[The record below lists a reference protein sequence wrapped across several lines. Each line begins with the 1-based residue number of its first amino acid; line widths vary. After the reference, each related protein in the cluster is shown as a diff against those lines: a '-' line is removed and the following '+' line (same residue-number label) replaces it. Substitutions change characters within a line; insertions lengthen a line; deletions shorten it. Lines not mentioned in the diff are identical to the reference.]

1 MGLVALVGNQNC
13 GKTTLFNAI
22 TGSNQHVG
30 NFPGVTVE
38 KKVGIA
44 TRDASLEIVDLP
56 GIYSLSPYTPEEM
69 VTRDFILKENPDVI
83 LNIVDAT
90 NLERNLYL
98 TTQLASLK
106 KPMVLALNM
115 MDEVQK
121 SGTVIDIEAL
131 SEYLQMPVFP
141 IVAYKKQGVAELI
154 EQLGSMIPESFRCPR
169 QWQMALHFPDG
180 PVQQAVQ
187 VITHLVEDHAADYD
201 LPPQFVAEKMIE
213 GETGLKDV
221 IHLHDGDWRVIQQMR
236 LNMEDEA
243 GMDGEAALADMRYTF
258 IEAVVANSVQKR
270 QDTVEQIRSEK
281 FDRVLTHPLWGIPIF
296 LGFMLFTFWMS
307 FSVLGAPLQTLME
320 WVVDG
325 ITDAL
330 DGWMADVGVA
340 NWLHDLIIN
349 GAMAGVGSV
358 MSFLPIILVLF
369 FFLSI
374 LEDSGYMARVS
385 FLMDRLLRKV
395 GLSGRSFA
403 PMLIGFGCSV
413 PAIMATR
420 TLASERDRKMTI
432 ILTPFMSCSA
442 KLPVYGMMTAAFFA
456 QNQALVMISLYLLGI
471 VVAVLLGLLLKHTIF
486 KGEPVPF
493 VLELPAYRFPSPYAV
508 WRNMRNKALDFVQR
522 AFTIIFLASIIIWFL
537 QRFDWSLS
545 MVSLGSDSIL
555 ASLGSWLG
563 VLFAPLGFSD
573 WRATSALIT
582 GLSAKEAV
590 VSTLSVLT
598 GTESDLALQEVLR
611 TLFTP
616 LSAYSF
622 LVFTLL
628 YMPCV
633 ATFAATRR
641 ELESFWLAVS
651 VMALQTGVAYVVAL
665 FIYRV
670 GLILI

>member
-1 MGLVALVGNQNC
+1 MQD
-13 GKTTLFNAI
+13 
-22 TGSNQHVG
+22 
-30 NFPGVTVE
+30 P
-38 KKVGIA
+38 
-44 TRDASLEIVDLP
+44 SLEFVDLP
-56 GIYSLSPYTPEEM
+56 GIYSLSPYTPEEI
-69 VTRDFILKENPDVI
+69 VTRDFIIKDNPDII

-98 TTQLASLK
+98 TTQLASLNR
-106 KPMVLALNM
+106 PMVLALNM

-154 EQLGSMIPESFRCPR
+154 EQLSDMIPETFQCPR
-169 QWQMALHFPDG
+169 HLEKNLHFPEG

-187 VITHLVEDHAADYD
+187 VITHLVEDHAKLHD
-201 LPPQFVAEKMIE
+201 LPPQFIAEKIIE
-213 GETGLKDV
+213 GESHLKDLIGV
-221 IHLHDGDWRVIQQMR
+221 HEGDWHVIRHMR
-236 LNMEDEA
+236 ENMEKEA
-243 GMDGEAALADMRYTF
+243 GMDSEAALADMRYTF

-270 QDTVEQIRSEK
+270 TETVEQVRSERIDK
-281 FDRVLTHPLWGIPIF
+281 VLTHPMWGIPIF

-307 FSVLGAPLQTLME
+307 FAVIGGPLQSLME
-320 WVVDG
+320 WLVNGVTAG
-325 ITDAL
+325 L
-330 DGWMADVGVA
+330 DDWLVRIGVA
-340 NWLHDLIIN
+340 HWLHDLVIN

-456 QNQALVMISLYLLGI
+456 NHQALVMISLYLLGI
-471 VVAVLLGLLLKHTIF
+471 LVAVVLGLILKHTLF
-486 KGEPVPF
+486 RGEPVPF
-493 VLELPAYRFPSPYAV
+493 VLELPAYRFPSAYAV
-508 WRNMRNKALDFVQR
+508 WRNMRDKAVDFAQR
-522 AFTIIFLASIIIWFL
+522 AFTIIFLASIVIWFL
-537 QRFDWSLS
+537 QSFDWSLT
-545 MVSLGSDSIL
+545 MVEDGRDSIL
-555 ASLGSWLG
+555 ASLGGGLG
-563 VLFAPLGFSD
+563 VLFSPLGFSD
-573 WRATSALIT
+573 WRAASALIT

-590 VSTLSVLT
+590 VSTLSILT
-598 GTESDLALQEVLR
+598 GTNSDVALQEVLR

-641 ELESFWLAVS
+641 ELESTWRAVG

-670 GLILI
+670 GLLFI